1 MVTSIAIPSAML
13 NINTVEGFKA
23 MPAQPITPAVITS
36 GITFGINE
44 HSSIRIDLN
53 K

>member
-13 NINTVEGFKA
+13 NIKTVEGFKA
-23 MPAQPITPAVITS
+23 IPAQPITPAVITS
-36 GITFGINE
+36 GITLGIKEQTNM
-44 HSSIRIDLN
+44 RTDLN